1 MFLKKESTRWK
12 GIRINEMKKINDR
25 IETNWYVISGG
36 PGCGKTTMV
45 NLLRE
50 RGYHTTIEHARH
62 FLYTQRIKGRT
73 VEEVRKNQLEF
84 QLGVLNMQIEQE
96 ASLSPEQIIF
106 LDRALPDSLAYYRY
120 LYLEPDKRL
129 FVALE
134 KAYYKKI
141 FILDLLPLVND
152 YARRENEAAQKKIHE
167 LIIEVYT
174 SLSFPIVHVPV
185 LPTEDRADLILNH
198 L

>member
-1 MFLKKESTRWK
+1 MNSEGENSRRL
-12 GIRINEMKKINDR
+12 
-25 IETNWYVISGG
+25 TNWYVITGG
-36 PGCGKTTMV
+36 PGCGKTTTV

-50 RGYHTTIEHARH
+50 RGYNTTIEHARH

-73 VEEVRKNQLEF
+73 VEEVRKNQSEF
-84 QLGVLNMQIEQE
+84 QLAVLNMQIEQE
-96 ASLSPEQIIF
+96 RSLLPEQIVF
-106 LDRALPDSLAYYRY
+106 LDRALPDSLAYYHF
-120 LYLEPDKRL
+120 LNLQPDRQL
-129 FVALE
+129 TEALK

-152 YARRENEAAQKKIHE
+152 YVRKENEAAQKKIHE

-174 SLSFPIVHVPV
+174 SLSFPVVHVPV
-185 LPTEDRADLILNH
+185 LPPEDRADFILNN

>member
-1 MFLKKESTRWK
+1 
-12 GIRINEMKKINDR
+12 MKKINDR
-25 IETNWYVISGG
+25 IETNWYVITGG

-50 RGYHTTIEHARH
+50 RGYNTTIEHARH

-96 ASLSPEQIIF
+96 ASLSPEQIVF

-120 LYLEPDKRL
+120 LNLEPDKRL
-129 FVALE
+129 LVALE
-134 KAYYKKI
+134 KAHYKTI

-152 YARRENEAAQKKIHE
+152 YARRENEAAQKK
-167 LIIEVYT
+167 YT
-174 SLSFPIVHVPV
+174 NSSLKSMPRCHFQLYMFRFFHPK
-185 LPTEDRADLILNH
+185 TALILF
-198 L
+198 

>member
-1 MFLKKESTRWK
+1 MFLKKVQTQWMV
-12 GIRINEMKKINDR
+12 IRISTMKKISDR
-25 IETNWYVISGG
+25 IQTNWYVITGG

-50 RGYHTTIEHARH
+50 RGYTTTIEHARH

-96 ASLSPEQIIF
+96 AALSPEQIVF
-106 LDRALPDSLAYYRY
+106 LDRALPDSLAYYSY
-120 LYLEPDKRL
+120 LNLEPDKRL
-129 FVALE
+129 LVALE
-134 KAYYKKI
+134 KVYYKKI

-152 YARRENEAAQKKIHE
+152 YARSENEAAQKKIHE

-174 SLSFPIVHVPV
+174 SLSFPIVRVPV
-185 LPTEDRADLILNH
+185 LPTEDRADFILNH

>member
-1 MFLKKESTRWK
+1 
-12 GIRINEMKKINDR
+12 MKKIGDR
-25 IETNWYVISGG
+25 IQTNWYIITGG

-50 RGYHTTIEHARH
+50 RGYNTTIEHARH

-96 ASLSPEQIIF
+96 ASLSPDQIVF
-106 LDRALPDSLAYYRY
+106 LDRALPDSLAYYNY
-120 LYLEPDKRL
+120 LDIEPDKRL
-129 FVALE
+129 LE
-134 KAYYKKI
+134 ILKNLHYKKV

-152 YARRENEAAQKKIHE
+152 YVRKEDEAAQKRIHE
-167 LIIEVYT
+167 LIKEVYS
-174 SLSFPIVHVPV
+174 SLPFPIVYVPV
-185 LPTEDRADLILNH
+185 LPTEDRADFILNH

>member
-1 MFLKKESTRWK
+1 MNKEDDNSNNR
-12 GIRINEMKKINDR
+12 KITD
-25 IETNWYVISGG
+25 WYVITGG

-50 RGYHTTIEHARH
+50 RGYNTTIEHARH

-73 VEEVRKNQLEF
+73 AEEVRKNQSEF
-84 QLGVLNMQIEQE
+84 QLSVLKMQIEQE
-96 ASLSPEQIIF
+96 ESIPPEQTFF
-106 LDRALPDSLAYYRY
+106 LDRAIPDSLAYYRY
-120 LYLEPDKRL
+120 LDLQPDKQL
-129 FVALE
+129 YEALK

-152 YARRENEAAQKKIHE
+152 YARKEDVSAQKRIHE
-167 LIIEVYT
+167 LITEVY
-174 SLSFPIVHVPV
+174 SDLPFPIVYVPV
-185 LPTEDRADLILNH
+185 LPPEERADFILKN